1 MAMTLSKV
9 SLKDSSSWYTLLNL
23 IYPVG
28 SIYISYTSTSPGT
41 RFGGT
46 WVAIT
51 GRFIYANAGT
61 GTGGS
66 NSHKITINEMPNHH
80 HAILGTYG
88 GVVNSGG
95 AVQDAFLYGAP
106 SISGNYVWTNTMGA
120 YCGGGTSGS
129 GRGANANDTQ
139 QDLSNQATQYLPAYQ
154 TVYCWRRTA

>member
-1 MAMTLSKV
+1 MAMTLAKV
-9 SLKDSSSWYTLLNL
+9 SLKDSSTWYTLLNL
-23 IYPVG
+23 IYPIG
-28 SIYISYTSTSPGT
+28 SIYISYTSTSPGS

-46 WVAIT
+46 WAAIT

-61 GTGGS
+61 STGGS

-88 GVVNSGG
+88 GVNSGG
-95 AVQDAFLYGAP
+95 GAQDAFLYGTP
-106 SISGNYVWTNTMGA
+106 STSGKYVWTNSMSA
-120 YCGGGTSGS
+120 YCGGGTSGN
-129 GRGANANDTQ
+129 GRGDNADDTQ

>member
-1 MAMTLSKV
+1 MAMTLAKV
-9 SLKDSSSWYTLLNL
+9 SLKDSSTWYTLLNL
-23 IYPVG
+23 IYPIG
-28 SIYISYTSTSPGT
+28 SIYISYTSTSPGS

-46 WVAIT
+46 WAAIT

-61 GTGGS
+61 ATGGS

-88 GVVNSGG
+88 GVNSGG
-95 AVQDAFLYGAP
+95 GAQDAFLYGTP
-106 SISGNYVWTNTMGA
+106 STSGNYVWTNSMSA
-120 YCGGGTSGS
+120 YCGGGTSGN
-129 GRGANANDTQ
+129 GRGDNADDTQ